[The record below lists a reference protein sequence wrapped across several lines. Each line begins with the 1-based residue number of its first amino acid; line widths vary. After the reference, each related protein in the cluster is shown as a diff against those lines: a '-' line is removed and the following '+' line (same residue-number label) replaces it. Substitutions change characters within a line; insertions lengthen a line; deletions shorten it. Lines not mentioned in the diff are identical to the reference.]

1 MGIVGGSKSKFA
13 SLKSVRR
20 FNYRKVALFV
30 ILGLSIGFVMFWNQ
44 ADSVKVAN
52 IVGGVSAAVAIAA
65 AVYVFHPRLNYWLL
79 PRKTR
84 REHDTYVAW
93 LTLSISNAH
102 TVLAGSRGKGGERTE
117 ALRSVHLTSGGLAFV
132 PPSVIDFEFGASQ
145 DDMDRIARFKKV
157 AEAVIGTEDR
167 TLEDPRMTYQLNLL
181 AALGQLLEGVGYE
194 LGGHG
199 YVTDVWAQ
207 NLGDW
212 VVCVQRQYRALKRPL
227 GSAAAEGQLLNLL
240 DRLYAPEFTAHATE
254 PLREG
259 DLVRIRTSEIDWT
272 GTLKLT
278 SDPEIVYRRESG
290 LAVWRLEVVD
300 AVDARTTF
308 ICDRT
313 TFEPAPGE

>member
-1 MGIVGGSKSKFA
+1 MGIVGGFKSKFA

-20 FNYRKVALFV
+20 LNYRKVALFLM
-30 ILGLSIGFVMFWNQ
+30 LGLSIGFVMFWNQ
-44 ADSVKVAN
+44 VDSVKVAN

-84 REHDTYVAW
+84 REHNTYVAW

-102 TVLAGSRGKGGERTE
+102 TVLAGSWGKGGERTE
-117 ALRSVHLTSGGLAFV
+117 SLHAVHLISGGLPFV
-132 PPSVIDFEFGASQ
+132 PPSVIDFEFGATQ
-145 DDMDRIARFKKV
+145 ADMERIAGFKKV

-167 TLEDPRMTYQLNLL
+167 ALEDPRMTYQINLI
-181 AALGQLLEGVGYE
+181 AALGQLLKGVGYE

-212 VVCVQRQYRALKRPL
+212 VVCAQRQYRALKRPL

-240 DRLYAPEFTAHATE
+240 DRLYAHEFTAHATE

-259 DLVRIRTSEIDWT
+259 DLVRIRTSEAEWT

-278 SDPEIVYRRESG
+278 SDPEIANRRESG

>member
-1 MGIVGGSKSKFA
+1 MGVVGGAQSKFA
-13 SLKSVRR
+13 SLKSVGRLT
-20 FNYRKVALFV
+20 YRKIVVFTVL
-30 ILGLSIGFVMFWNQ
+30 ILSIGFVMFWNQ
-44 ADSVKVAN
+44 AESVKAAN
-52 IVGGVSAAVAIAA
+52 IAGGVSAVVAITA

-84 REHDTYVAW
+84 REHNTYVAW
-93 LTLSISNAH
+93 LTLNIGNAR
-102 TVLAGSRGKGGERTE
+102 TVLAGSWGKGGERTE
-117 ALRSVHLTSGGLAFV
+117 ALRTVHLTSGGLPFAS
-132 PPSVIDFEFGASQ
+132 PSVIDCEFGAPQ
-145 DDMDRIARFKKV
+145 DEMDGIARFKKV

-167 TLEDPRMTYQLNLL
+167 ALEDPRMTYQINLIS
-181 AALGQLLEGVGYE
+181 ALGQLLIGVGYE

-199 YVTDVWAQ
+199 YVTYLWQQ

-212 VVCVQRQYRALKRPL
+212 VTCAERQYRALKRPL

-240 DRLYAPEFTAHATE
+240 DRLYAPDFTAHATE

-259 DLVRIRTSEIDWT
+259 DLVRIRTSEIEWT

-278 SDPEIVYRRESG
+278 SDPEIVNRRDSG
-290 LAVWRLEVVD
+290 LPVWRLEVVD